1 MQFYDSLAAIPQDKL
16 ADMVGG
22 KFHLTRLVSMR
33 LRDVKNGAPLYVERR
48 ANEALLAAVCRE
60 VEEGFISLETYEAV
74 VEQDD
79 ADFDITNIL
88 GISEDDI

>member
-33 LRDVKNGAPLYVERR
+33 LRDVKNGAPLFLERKP
-48 ANEALLAAVCRE
+48 NEALLAVVCRE
-60 VEEGFISLETYEAV
+60 VEEGLISLETYETVA
-74 VEQDD
+74 EHDD
-79 ADFDITNIL
+79 TDYDITSIL
-88 GISEDDI
+88 GITDDDL